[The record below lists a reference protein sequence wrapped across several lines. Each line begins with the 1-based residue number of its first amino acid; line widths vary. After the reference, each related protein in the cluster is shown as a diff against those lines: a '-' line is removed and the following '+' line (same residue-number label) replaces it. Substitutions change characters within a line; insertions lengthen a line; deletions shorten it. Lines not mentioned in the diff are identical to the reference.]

1 MSKKINRRTAATSLF
16 FALLASGHA
25 LADEFP
31 SKPITMIVPF
41 STGSGSDA
49 TGRYYAEKMATV
61 LGQAVI
67 VENRPGADGMIG
79 MMAAKRAPAD
89 GYTIVQGGISPS
101 AVNVVTRE
109 NMAYDPIKDFEP
121 IFGYAYGANGNVVLV
136 SVDSPFNT
144 LKDLLQYAKES
155 KKPLNVGT
163 FSTTL
168 YLSAA
173 WLAELGQFKMENIPY
188 KGQAAAMTDL
198 MGNRLDFALLDFAGS
213 KKLVEAGKVRA
224 LAVSAEHRAKELP
237 DVPTVKESGLN
248 DYVQYSWNALFIR
261 SDTPAAI
268 KAKLAN
274 AVREVML
281 NPLTMKELHGPNG
294 TQPKA
299 VDSKE
304 VRAMQIKE
312 IATFQSIAD
321 KIHFKKF

>member
-1 MSKKINRRTAATSLF
+1 MNHRFTRRSAA
-16 FALLASGHA
+16 ALLCATVLVGA
-25 LADEFP
+25 NTWADTFP

-49 TGRYYAEKMATV
+49 TGRYYADKMAAV
-61 LGQAVI
+61 LGQPVV

-79 MMAAKRAPAD
+79 MMPAKRAAPD

-109 NMAYDPIKDFEP
+109 NMQYDPVKDFEP

-136 SVDSPFNT
+136 SVDSPYKTF
-144 LKDLLQYAKES
+144 KDLLQFAQKS
-155 KKPLNVGT
+155 DRPMNVGT

-173 WLAELGQFKMENIPY
+173 WLAQLGNFKMENIPY

-213 KKLVEAGKVRA
+213 KKLVDAGKVRA
-224 LAVSAEHRAKELP
+224 LAVSAEHRAKDLP
-237 DVPTVKESGLN
+237 DVPTVKENGLN
-248 DYVQYSWNALFIR
+248 DYVQYSWNALFVR
-261 SDTPAAI
+261 SDTPADV

-274 AVREVML
+274 AVRSVMQ
-281 NPLTMKELHGPNG
+281 NPQTMKELHGPNG

-299 VDSKE
+299 VESKD